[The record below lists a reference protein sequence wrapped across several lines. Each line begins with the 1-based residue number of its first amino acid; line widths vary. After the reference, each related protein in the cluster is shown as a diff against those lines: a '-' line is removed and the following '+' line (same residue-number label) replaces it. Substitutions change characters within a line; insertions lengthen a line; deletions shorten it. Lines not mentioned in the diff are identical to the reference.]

1 MACWQILIVDSD
13 PPAALTTQHGLQRLL
28 GPEAIVRIAPSPGAA
43 WLHCVRQRVDL
54 LIVDPTPQNLAA
66 TALLKAVREDQPQTA
81 IMVLAAYD
89 TPGLRHQ
96 MEALSIRHYQA
107 KPIMVSDLAAA
118 VRVAV
123 RMGPVRADLPSA
135 ATEQGRKGH

>member
-1 MACWQILIVDSD
+1 MACWQILIVDSY
-13 PPAALTTQHGLQRLL
+13 PPAALMTQHGFQRLL
-28 GPEAIVRIAPSPGAA
+28 GPEAIVLIARSPGAA

-54 LIVDPTPQNLAA
+54 LIVDPTLQNLAA
-66 TALLKAVREDQPQTA
+66 MALLKAVREDQPQTA

-96 MEALSIRHYQA
+96 MEAFSIRHYQA

-123 RMGPVRADLPSA
+123 RMGPVRGDLPSA
-135 ATEQGRKGH
+135 ATEQG

>member
-28 GPEAIVRIAPSPGAA
+28 GPEATVLIAPSPGAA
-43 WLHCVRQRVDL
+43 WLRCMRQRVDL

-66 TALLKAVREDQPQTA
+66 MALIKAVRGDQPQTA

-96 MEALSIRHYQA
+96 MKTFSIRHYQA
-107 KPIMVSDLAAA
+107 KPILVSELAAA

-123 RMGPVRADLPSA
+123 RMSPVGGDLPSA
-135 ATEQGRKGH
+135 ATEQG

>member
-13 PPAALTTQHGLQRLL
+13 APTALTTQHGLQRLL
-28 GPEAIVRIAPSPGAA
+28 GPEASVRIAPSPGAA
-43 WLHCVRQRVDL
+43 WLHCMRQRVDL

-66 TALLKAVREDQPQTA
+66 LALIKVVREDQPQTA
-81 IMVLAAYD
+81 IRLLAAYD
-89 TPGLRHQ
+89 TPGLCHQ
-96 MEALSIRHYQA
+96 MEAFSIRHYQA

-123 RMGPVRADLPSA
+123 RMGPVRGDLPSA